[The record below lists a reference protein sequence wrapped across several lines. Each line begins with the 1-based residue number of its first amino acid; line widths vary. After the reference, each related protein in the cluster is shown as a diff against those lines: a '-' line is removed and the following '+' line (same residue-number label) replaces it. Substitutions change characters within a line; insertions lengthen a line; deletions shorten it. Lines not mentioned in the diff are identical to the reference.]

1 MPMAHVV
8 TLHPS
13 GHRFEAEEGENILE
27 AALRSRLAVSYQC
40 TNGSCGDCRARILE
54 GRLAEHLHHD
64 YVFKGNDRLYPM
76 LLMCRARPASDM
88 LIETAEAQGI
98 GDIPEQHVAAT
109 VYNMEHADGKVMV
122 LHLRTPRSQT
132 LRFLAGQYV
141 SLTIEGVGQRSKS
154 IASCPC
160 NGRELQFIFRR
171 TPGDDFSEHVFQH
184 LKKRDAVQI
193 DGPYGEYL
201 LEQHSEAP
209 ILFLCY
215 DTGFAAVK
223 SLVEHLISQDALATL
238 RLHWHVLEDTAP
250 LENHC
255 RVWRNVLDD
264 FDFRILRGTTATP
277 GAADTA
283 SALVKSACEQ
293 MDVLAEADIFITCPE
308 GMFADISREL
318 AAKGVHH
325 GRMFPVLLT

>member
-1 MPMAHVV
+1 MAHVV

-13 GHRFEAEEGENILE
+13 GHQFEVEEGETILE
-27 AALRSRLAVSYQC
+27 AALRSGLAVSYQC

-54 GRLAEHLHHD
+54 GKLGEQLHHD

-98 GDIPEQHVAAT
+98 GDIPEQHIAAT
-109 VYNMEHADGKVMV
+109 VYNMEYADGRVMV

-132 LRFLAGQYV
+132 LRFLAGQHV
-141 SLTIEGVGQRSKS
+141 RLGIEGIGQCSKS

-160 NGRELQFIFRR
+160 NGRELQFIFRKI
-171 TPGDDFSEHVFQH
+171 PGDDFSEYVFQQ

-193 DGPYGEYL
+193 DGPFGEYL
-201 LEQHSEAP
+201 LEQHSEGP
-209 ILFLCY
+209 IVFLCY

-223 SLVEHLISQDALATL
+223 SLVEHLISLDVPATL
-238 RLHWHVLEDTAP
+238 RLHWYVLEDTAP

-264 FDFRILRGTTATP
+264 FDFRILRGSTSTPEAAETAT
-277 GAADTA
+277 
-283 SALVKSACEQ
+283 ALVNSVSEQ
-293 MDVLAEADIFITCPE
+293 MDILADADIFITCSE
-308 GMFADISREL
+308 GMFADIGREL
-318 AAKGVHH
+318 AANGVHP